1 MLSAASEAAL
11 TARLGQM
18 RAWRAEHPQAPLAD
32 IAFTLALGRREM
44 PYRHAVVVG
53 DGEPWPGG
61 VSGRAASVRPAVQ
74 FLFSGQGTQRLG
86 MGRSLAAAEPVFRDA
101 FEQCCAFLR
110 PILGRDPREVMWG
123 EDADLL
129 ERTEFAQPAL
139 FAVEWSLAQLLMAWG
154 IEPAALAGHSIGELT
169 AAAIAG
175 VFSLA
180 DALALVAARGRMMQA
195 MPEGAMLA
203 VALAEAALGEWLE
216 KPVEIAAVNGRE
228 AAVVSGPADVV
239 LALER
244 RLNERGVAIRRLRTS
259 HAFHSAAMAPA
270 AAAFRAEVARVRLS
284 PPTRPIV
291 SNVTGTWL
299 TAAEATDPDYW
310 ARQIRSPVRF
320 GDNLR
325 ALADAGP
332 AVRLELGP
340 GHALAALATRET
352 GEPAVP
358 VLDDRAGEPRAVL
371 EAVGRSWV
379 AGVPIDWGNLFG
391 NEERRKLA
399 LPTYPFQRERYW
411 IEPHPAAS
419 VAEAGHVRLAGWRRA
434 PSLTSTGSVAGD
446 WVLLGADGAAMD
458 ALASRL
464 AAAGGRVT
472 RELDPAANAGIVLVS
487 PDYHALVALLQTLPP
502 GAARRVVVI
511 AQGVHDVT
519 GTEPLCP
526 DLAQLRGPILSAPL
540 ERPELSCRLIDATAE
555 VDPGLLAAELAATDP
570 PIVALRGAGRWIP
583 DEGTVPEANA
593 GGSPWNGV
601 WLITGGFGHV
611 GGAIARHLA
620 RAGARLVLTGR
631 SPIGLAQQAALAE
644 LGDAIGM
651 GADCADAPAMRR
663 VIAAA
668 EARFGR
674 IDGVIHAA
682 GVVGEAILRPI
693 ALLTPADTA
702 EQFRAKV
709 EGPAA
714 IEAAF
719 GERIP
724 ERCIMV
730 SSIAATRARRAWR
743 TTRRPT
749 RISMRSSPPPIDGLA
764 GAGSASALP
773 GGIRAGRGRV
783 SGRARPPRRCRRSCH
798 RRARTEAFARCGADA
813 LAPTRRRRPVGRSG
827 RNRTGGAVAGLLGV
841 RQPDGHSDFFAL
853 GGDSLIALQ
862 LIGRIRQK
870 FGAALAIRDVFDSP
884 TIARLAQRIAPAT
897 DAAEREELEL

>member
-1 MLSAASEAAL
+1 M
-11 TARLGQM
+11 
-18 RAWRAEHPQAPLAD
+18 
-32 IAFTLALGRREM
+32 
-44 PYRHAVVVG
+44 
-53 DGEPWPGG
+53 
-61 VSGRAASVRPAVQ
+61 Q
-74 FLFSGQGTQRLG
+74 FLFSGQGTQLLG
-86 MGRSLAAAEPVFRDA
+86 MGRSLAAAEPVFREA
-101 FEQCCAFLR
+101 LEQCCAILR
-110 PILGRDPREVMWG
+110 PILGRDLREVVWG
-123 EDADLL
+123 EDAELL

-139 FAVEWSLAQLLMAWG
+139 FAVEWSLAQLLIDWG

-169 AAAIAG
+169 AAAVAG

-180 DALALVAARGRMMQA
+180 DALALVAARGRLMQA

-228 AAVVSGPADVV
+228 ATVVSGPADAV

-259 HAFHSAAMAPA
+259 HAFHSAAMEPA
-270 AAAFRAEVARVRLS
+270 AAAFRAEMARVRLA
-284 PPTRPIV
+284 PPTRPLV

-325 ALADAGP
+325 ALAATGP

-379 AGVPIDWGNLFG
+379 AGVPIDWGKLFG
-391 NEERRKLA
+391 NEDRRKLA

-411 IEPHPAAS
+411 IEPHPTAPAAS
-419 VAEAGHVRLAGWRRA
+419 QASSVGGLAACAFAEQQRIGCRR
-434 PSLTSTGSVAGD
+434 
-446 WVLLGADGAAMD
+446 LGAAWCGRRRDG
-458 ALASRL
+458 RFGL
-464 AAAGGRVT
+464 AAESGGRWRHPRT
-472 RELDPAANAGIVLVS
+472 GPRGECRHRSAQPRLPRPGRAAE
-487 PDYHALVALLQTLPP
+487 TLPP
-502 GAARRVVVI
+502 GVARRVVVI
-511 AQGVHDVT
+511 ASGVHDVT
-519 GTEPLCP
+519 GTEALCP
-526 DLAQLRGPILSAPL
+526 DLALLRGPVLSAPL

-570 PIVALRGAGRWIP
+570 PIVALRGAGRWVP
-583 DEGTVPEANA
+583 DESPVPEANA

-620 RAGARLVLTGR
+620 RTGARLVLTGR
-631 SPIGLAQQAALAE
+631 SPIGPVQQAELAE

-651 GADCADAPAMRR
+651 AADCADAPAMRR

-668 EARFGR
+668 EARFGG

-682 GVVGEAILRPI
+682 GVVGEAILRPL
-693 ALLTPADTA
+693 ALLTPADAA

-719 GERIP
+719 GERML
-724 ERCIMV
+724 ERCIMI
-730 SSIAATRARRAWR
+730 SSIAAARGAPGLAHYAAANAYLDAFVAAAN
-743 TTRRPT
+743 RRPG
-749 RISMRSSPPPIDGLA
+749 RRWLSIGFAGWNRPQDEAAYLA
-764 GAGSASALP
+764 ALDRLVGA
-773 GGIRAGRGRV
+773 AGHAIVERERKP
-783 SGRARPPRRCRRSCH
+783 SRDA
-798 RRARTEAFARCGADA
+798 ARTLPPAPGDA
-813 LAPTRRRRPVGRSG
+813 PRLEGPVETELAVLWQE
-827 RNRTGGAVAGLLGV
+827 LLGV

-884 TIARLAQRIAPAT
+884 TIARLAQRIAPAA